1 MLKLLAEIN
10 PAQVLPAPGQ
20 DTQQSASGNE
30 ASSTSMDVD
39 GEADPPA
46 PPAGDGPPAG
56 DAPPA
61 RQVVPHNHVGIM
73 SSTAD
78 RAALLQEREKQ
89 VYEYRRRKTASPA
102 KKESLRNDNTLLN
115 QYVHTIKT
123 FARALVT
130 MQLEGQK
137 DSQDLSCENTMML
150 ISYNNIRPTNPQGGA
165 PRTVQ
170 SCTMERPV
178 IRVFGLGKQKIQAVL
193 SMLGKLVSPRL
204 SDEEKPKCDLEWVVQ
219 EEGKKYTETVEA
231 TVSALK
237 KTRALPA
244 RSNMSSNQ
252 VQDGISDTG
261 KLCFLLYSFTFT
273 AIILTHY
280 TTDLFITQQTAV

>member
-1 MLKLLAEIN
+1 MEPAPSINPSAPAINGVPLEPQDGLAESMPPLPPPVSPAKAWTDPPPGIHHGLSIAQVLEITSCVDLRKKASIYDNITFARRDGVPVKDLRKPPNHVMAGKDFPTTLCNLKKWGSMTEEEQQLQIRKAQVLTKSQQKRMLKLLAEIN

-89 VYEYRRRKTASPA
+89 VYEYRHRKTASPA
-102 KKESLRNDNTLLN
+102 KKESL
-115 QYVHTIKT
+115 
-123 FARALVT
+123 
-130 MQLEGQK
+130 
-137 DSQDLSCENTMML
+137 
-150 ISYNNIRPTNPQGGA
+150 
-165 PRTVQ
+165 
-170 SCTMERPV
+170 
-178 IRVFGLGKQKIQAVL
+178 
-193 SMLGKLVSPRL
+193 
-204 SDEEKPKCDLEWVVQ
+204 
-219 EEGKKYTETVEA
+219 
-231 TVSALK
+231 
-237 KTRALPA
+237 
-244 RSNMSSNQ
+244 
-252 VQDGISDTG
+252 
-261 KLCFLLYSFTFT
+261 
-273 AIILTHY
+273 
-280 TTDLFITQQTAV
+280 